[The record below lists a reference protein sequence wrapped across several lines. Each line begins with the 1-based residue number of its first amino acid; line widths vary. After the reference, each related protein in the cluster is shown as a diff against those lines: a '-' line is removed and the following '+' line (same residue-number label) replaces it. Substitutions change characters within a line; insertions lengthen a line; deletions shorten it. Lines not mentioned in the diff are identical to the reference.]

1 MAQAEELVGDWFV
14 KRSVAYRDRK
24 PDPEP
29 EPDARADARARRPS
43 PTPEP
48 PDPTLDEAP
57 CPDRDRP
64 PGDSPAAPCETE
76 EQEFERLGRELLGAS
91 TDEVVAALT
100 ELAQRRGCASP
111 MRFCMSRYGKA
122 LGVCEDQ
129 ELWRRMCE
137 AMGWIDDP
145 PVLRTVQV
153 TEDRR
158 IYPNGRA
165 PRFMLAVD
173 SLSGEASVREL
184 EAEYEDVP
192 GETLTLYDWH
202 RNYGERC
209 ANDKR

>member
-1 MAQAEELVGDWFV
+1 
-14 KRSVAYRDRK
+14 
-24 PDPEP
+24 
-29 EPDARADARARRPS
+29 
-43 PTPEP
+43 
-48 PDPTLDEAP
+48 
-57 CPDRDRP
+57 
-64 PGDSPAAPCETE
+64 
-76 EQEFERLGRELLGAS
+76 
-91 TDEVVAALT
+91 
-100 ELAQRRGCASP
+100 